1 MKKRIWRLLLFVAWL
16 IIIIV
21 PFKINSWEPQAK
33 PGFARLVY
41 WAGIFWG
48 SLMGIVSD
56 KVAYK
61 YRDKDNWNN
70 SYIKT

>member
-1 MKKRIWRLLLFVAWL
+1 MKKGILRLLLFVVWL

-21 PFKINSWEPQAK
+21 SFQINSWEPQAK
-33 PGFARLVY
+33 PGFARLAY
-41 WAGIFWG
+41 WAGIFLG

-61 YRDKDNWNN
+61 YRNKDN
-70 SYIKT
+70 